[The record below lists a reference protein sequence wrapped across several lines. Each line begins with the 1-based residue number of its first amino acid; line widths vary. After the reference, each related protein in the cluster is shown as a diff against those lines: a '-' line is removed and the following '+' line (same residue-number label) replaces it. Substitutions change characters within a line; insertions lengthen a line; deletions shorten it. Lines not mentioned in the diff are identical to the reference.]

1 MSALSIFSLF
11 TELDSE
17 AGTLWVREERQMKR
31 DFFFFLVCGGVYVW
45 GVDDEVAIFLK
56 RDFS

>member
-1 MSALSIFSLF
+1 MF

-31 DFFFFLVCGGVYVW
+31 DFFFFLVCVCVYVC